1 MMYHLMALPRALWS
15 ILLGAIRNE
24 AFQGLS
30 GFAIV
35 LIGGGS
41 AFYWKVEGWSYLDS
55 LYFSVVTLTTVG
67 YGDFSPD
74 TDAGKLF
81 TIFYILVGLGIVAA
95 FISSLASSSIDV
107 WNRSGDLGLNP
118 LATRDQSNTDDSDP
132 ADS

>member
-1 MMYHLMALPRALWS
+1 MLHHLLALPRALWRM
-15 ILLGAIRNE
+15 LTGAVRNE

-30 GFAIV
+30 GFAIA

-41 AFYWKVEGWSYLDS
+41 AFYWKVEGWTYVDS
-55 LYFSVVTLTTVG
+55 LYFSVATLTTVG

-74 TDAGKLF
+74 TDAGKIF

-95 FISSLASSSIDV
+95 FISSLASSGIEV

-118 LATRDQSNTDDSDP
+118 LATRDLLDSEQE
-132 ADS
+132 SSKN